1 MNRIANEWGQSGIH
15 SPEKAIEH
23 VRELAKQSQTKQKQ
37 RQQNYSGNAKLFDKS
52 DCQNGQISQTMKQKL
67 SPEEQAELDRQIQ
80 EFLNQGGD
88 Q

>member
-1 MNRIANEWGQSGIH
+1 MADQPNDE
-15 SPEKAIEH
+15 
-23 VRELAKQSQTKQKQ
+23 T
-37 RQQNYSGNAKLFDKS
+37 
-52 DCQNGQISQTMKQKL
+52 KL

>member
-1 MNRIANEWGQSGIH
+1 ME
-15 SPEKAIEH
+15 
-23 VRELAKQSQTKQKQ
+23 KQSQTKQKQ
-37 RQQNYSGNAKLFDKS
+37 RQQNYSGKR
-52 DCQNGQISQTMKQKL
+52 QTVRQERLPEWADQPNDETKL